1 MPPLPLLLLLL
12 LTAPAAR
19 SQTLI
24 DAAGAAAI
32 QGSLQGASA
41 PGYTNL
47 LRSVEGR
54 MQGLGAG
61 SGGDPF
67 GMLSPA
73 GRAASEYQAPQ
84 APGGGMGSGSGEQ
97 GADTVFVVNDQVIR
111 ICSSGL
117 PCIGQVRRA
126 MGMP

>member
-12 LTAPAAR
+12 LIAPAAR

-32 QGSLQGASA
+32 QGSLQGGSA

-47 LRSVEGR
+47 LRSVEAG

-61 SGGDPF
+61 SGSDPF
-67 GMLSPA
+67 GMLSPT
-73 GRAASEYQAPQ
+73 GRANSGDL
-84 APGGGMGSGSGEQ
+84 APGTPASPMTGGSAEP
-97 GADTVFVVNDQVIR
+97 GADTVFVVNGRVIR
-111 ICSSGL
+111 RCPSGL

>member
-12 LTAPAAR
+12 LMAPAAH

-54 MQGLGAG
+54 IQGLGAG

-73 GRAASEYQAPQ
+73 GYPVRR
-84 APGGGMGSGSGEQ
+84 SGPAEQ
-97 GADTVFVVNDQVIR
+97 GADTVFVVNGQVIR
-111 ICSSGL
+111 LCPSGL

>member
-1 MPPLPLLLLLL
+1 MPPLLLLLL
-12 LTAPAAR
+12 LLLMAPAAR

-41 PGYTNL
+41 PDYTNL

-61 SGGDPF
+61 SGSDPF

-73 GRAASEYQAPQ
+73 GSPVR
-84 APGGGMGSGSGEQ
+84 SGPAEQ
-97 GADTVFVVNDQVIR
+97 GADTVFVVNGQVIR
-111 ICSSGL
+111 LCPSGL